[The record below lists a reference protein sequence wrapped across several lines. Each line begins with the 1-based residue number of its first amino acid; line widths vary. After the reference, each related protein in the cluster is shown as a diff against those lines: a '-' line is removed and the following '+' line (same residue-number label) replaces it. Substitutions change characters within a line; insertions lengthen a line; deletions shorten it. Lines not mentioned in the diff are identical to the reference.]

1 MWTVVLAALLCPP
14 LMFLLGASE
23 GSDIQE
29 WEFKTS
35 KQPHGFKSTVLKRHQ
50 AVSLLMCSVKCSLLT
65 ACVTFQH
72 KRWKSSCTVY
82 RRFRDNDV
90 MTVTTSSVPGVIYLT
105 ANAPCKGQHYG
116 KRCSN
121 NAECLDHWTQCI
133 DQVCRCQP
141 GYSFNPGSCSCIE
154 VCAEYGTTSSLLS
167 HGYCIT
173 GYNDAV
179 YVSVSSPE
187 GCRKKC
193 VRQKSFLCKSF
204 EIWLNGCY
212 LSRVTKLDVEA
223 RKWRLFHSCSYFQ
236 RNCG

>member
-1 MWTVVLAALLCPP
+1 MWTVVFAAVLCPP

-35 KQPHGFKSTVLKRHQ
+35 KQPYGFKSTVLKRHHR
-50 AVSLLMCSVKCSLLT
+50 
-65 ACVTFQH
+65 FH
-72 KRWKSSCTVY
+72 
-82 RRFRDNDV
+82 RRFQDNDV

-116 KRCSN
+116 TRCSN
-121 NAECLDHWTQCI
+121 NAECVDHRTQCI
-133 DQVCRCQP
+133 DQVCRCRP
-141 GYSFNPGSCSCIE
+141 GYSFNPGTCSCIE
-154 VCAEYGTTSSLLS
+154 VFAEYGTTSSLLS

-187 GCRKKC
+187 GCREKC
-193 VRQKSFLCKSF
+193 MRQKSFLCKSF

-212 LSRVTKLDVEA
+212 VSRVTKLDVKA